1 VDVETVLRQTQ
12 SPSAKK
18 RLFSTGN
25 SKMKPELC
33 LVPSDASSQKKDVAD
48 LHQKK
53 SLSRKERLLALA
65 QKIAQQNA
73 EITNEMFEIMKLE
86 D

>member
-1 VDVETVLRQTQ
+1 M
-12 SPSAKK
+12 
-18 RLFSTGN
+18 N
-25 SKMKPELC
+25 ELC
-33 LVPSDASSQKKDVAD
+33 LVPSDTSSQKKDVANS
-48 LHQKK
+48 HQKK

>member
-1 VDVETVLRQTQ
+1 MT
-12 SPSAKK
+12 
-18 RLFSTGN
+18 
-25 SKMKPELC
+25 ELC
-33 LVPSDASSQKKDVAD
+33 LVPSDTSSQKKDVANS
-48 LHQKK
+48 HQKK